1 MDYNYIFFDCESNSG
16 RSHADILTISALF
29 VDKNFKLIEEF
40 NCAARLRKSRIYEID
55 SFLVNGMDPFEVDKH
70 PFSNFDLTKKTN
82 DKFVSWINKGPVLFC
97 AHNGY
102 QFDYM
107 LTSTHLF
114 TNLFTWPWIF
124 STGNAKQIDSL
135 PILQNFDFY
144 APNTIAVELNEKS
157 NKTFKLGSLC
167 RMNGF
172 DLGDKAHT
180 AEADTLG
187 MSKLME
193 LISKKNPELFKKSIS
208 LNDKKNVLSSIKEVD
223 YFCHPETFFGR
234 TRQFTSSYLCEHPV
248 YKGYHL
254 VFDLKHD
261 PEAMFSEKSNEVL
274 KKVLNGAPKKYR
286 TIKANKNPFIQDKSY
301 ATNYGDEYVTLGHE
315 ILEQRANF
323 IIENR
328 DELANRVSLIIS
340 DQFESQDM
348 DQTELLPEQMMFT
361 LNPSPADKS
370 LMNHFVMANSMD
382 EQKKIHENFK
392 GPIKHLSEMILLDRF
407 GDEPFTKTEYSRIR
421 KGISRRLLSTNKEAF
436 PTIPDGMARI
446 DKLRVEKKD
455 DPEQLKIIENIN
467 KHLEMTASEH
477 EKYLK

>member
-254 VFDLKHD
+254 VFDLNYD
-261 PEAMFSEKSNEVL
+261 PETMFS
-274 KKVLNGAPKKYR
+274 
-286 TIKANKNPFIQDKSY
+286 
-301 ATNYGDEYVTLGHE
+301 
-315 ILEQRANF
+315 
-323 IIENR
+323 
-328 DELANRVSLIIS
+328 
-340 DQFESQDM
+340 
-348 DQTELLPEQMMFT
+348 
-361 LNPSPADKS
+361 
-370 LMNHFVMANSMD
+370 
-382 EQKKIHENFK
+382 
-392 GPIKHLSEMILLDRF
+392 
-407 GDEPFTKTEYSRIR
+407 
-421 KGISRRLLSTNKEAF
+421 
-436 PTIPDGMARI
+436 
-446 DKLRVEKKD
+446 
-455 DPEQLKIIENIN
+455 
-467 KHLEMTASEH
+467 
-477 EKYLK
+477 